1 MPRPPRGRSGGRVAI
16 FLSAASVLLAGF
28 AAFSATADAPPAAS
42 ALALEVTAV
51 PLDPADASRH
61 SIGPLEYLGGLWL
74 RGDDPRFGGLS
85 DLRVSADGER
95 LFAVSDCGNGFMAR
109 LRYDD
114 SGRLVGLGEARI
126 VGLTDP
132 DGRPLALNDI
142 DAESLV
148 AIPGGALE
156 VGFEGRSRIHT
167 YGPAFEGPARRE
179 VSPVAL
185 AECGSNGGLELMA
198 DAGGGKRLLV
208 CEERRGASSTVPAWI
223 GFRDAWEERT
233 YPLTFDGGWTAQPFR
248 PTGGARLPNGD
259 LLVVERRFPPLA
271 ARLVRLERATLEGH
285 GALAPLELAR
295 IEPPLTLDNFE
306 GIDVRQDARG
316 RTLVYVISDDNNCAK
331 LKGAARHGVQRTL
344 LLLFELAG

>member
-1 MPRPPRGRSGGRVAI
+1 M
-16 FLSAASVLLAGF
+16 
-28 AAFSATADAPPAAS
+28 
-42 ALALEVTAV
+42 

-109 LRYDD
+109 LRYDA

-132 DGRPLALNDI
+132 DGRPLAMNDI

-148 AIPGGALE
+148 AVPGGALE

-179 VSPVAL
+179 VSPAAL

-223 GFRDAWEERT
+223 GFRDA
-233 YPLTFDGGWTAQPFR
+233 LA
-248 PTGGARLPNGD
+248 GADVSAHVRRRLDRAALPAHGRGAAP
-259 LLVVERRFPPLA
+259 ERRPAGRRAALPA
-271 ARLVRLERATLEGH
+271 ARRAP
-285 GALAPLELAR
+285 GAPRAR
-295 IEPPLTLDNFE
+295 DTRRP
-306 GIDVRQDARG
+306 G
-316 RTLVYVISDDNNCAK
+316 RASPRASSR
-331 LKGAARHGVQRTL
+331 ASSRR
-344 LLLFELAG
+344 